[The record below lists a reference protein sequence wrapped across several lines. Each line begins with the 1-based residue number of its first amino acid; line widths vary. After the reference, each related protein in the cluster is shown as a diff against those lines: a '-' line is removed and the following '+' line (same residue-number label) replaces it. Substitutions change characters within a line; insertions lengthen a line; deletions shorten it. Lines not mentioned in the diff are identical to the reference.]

1 MEAPWGRGRG
11 LPPCPHQGFCPG
23 PTGGLKAAPRP
34 PAFWAPPFNKSWII
48 CVITHTYIRFHS
60 QCNHLHFLPV
70 YNICVTYP
78 SHWCPFALT
87 SLYTIYYSVTRHAAK
102 TLGKENIIK
111 TSYKDYSI
119 RAKFRNCRRKIILL
133 SRRILSIFTKE
144 LSSSCTSIWEI

>member
-1 MEAPWGRGRG
+1 MSSSGFLPWTHRRSQGGTQTPG
-11 LPPCPHQGFCPG
+11 LLGPPPLSTNPE
-23 PTGGLKAAPRP
+23 
-34 PAFWAPPFNKSWII
+34 S

-78 SHWCPFALT
+78 SYWCPFALT
-87 SLYTIYYSVTRHAAK
+87 LYTIYYSVTRHAAK

-119 RAKFRNCRRKIILL
+119 RAKFRNCRRTNILL

-144 LSSSCTSIWEI
+144 LSSSCTSI

>member
-1 MEAPWGRGRG
+1 MEAHWGRGRG
-11 LPPCPHQGFCPG
+11 MPPCPHQGFCPG

-34 PAFWAPPFNKSWII
+34 PAFWAPLSTNPES

-144 LSSSCTSIWEI
+144 LSSSCTSI